1 MDWIGGVFNPAI
13 RQSVDPSTIG
23 SSPIAGKPHCD
34 VLKFSR
40 WSYIRDLSPYPVGY
54 ATPGSVKL
62 ILELQREHGVMLKQ
76 LEELRR
82 MAGSQISEET
92 RARLN
97 TLIKEIMNNLLAHA
111 SKEDKKLW
119 PIFRENKGSR

>member
-1 MDWIGGVFNPAI
+1 
-13 RQSVDPSTIG
+13 
-23 SSPIAGKPHCD
+23 
-34 VLKFSR
+34 
-40 WSYIRDLSPYPVGY
+40 
-54 ATPGSVKL
+54 
-62 ILELQREHGVMLKQ
+62 
-76 LEELRR
+76 

-97 TLIKEIMNNLLAHA
+97 TLIKEIMNNFLAHA